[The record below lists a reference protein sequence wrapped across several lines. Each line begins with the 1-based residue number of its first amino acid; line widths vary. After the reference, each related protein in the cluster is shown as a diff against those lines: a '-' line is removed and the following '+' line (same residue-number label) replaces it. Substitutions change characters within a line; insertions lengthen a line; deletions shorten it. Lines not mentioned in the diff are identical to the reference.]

1 MTTHEQNLLRRAER
15 CRRANEYAHD
25 QTRQRR
31 FEQSFLSADCCP
43 DEVGDPY
50 DYGDCGRS
58 ARRMFR
64 EIDAPVVERI
74 RELRF
79 AAAIEAVPK
88 EWRKMLRLIRQGVPR
103 ITIWRLCRISRA
115 TYFRRLEAMRLMF
128 ERTA

>member
-1 MTTHEQNLLRRAER
+1 MTTHERNLLRRAEK

-31 FEQSFLSADCCP
+31 FERRFLSLDCP
-43 DEVGDPY
+43 DANGDPF
-50 DYGDCGRS
+50 DYGDCGRA

-79 AAAIEAVPK
+79 SAALDAVPK
-88 EWRKMLRLIRQGVPR
+88 KWRKMLALIRDHAPR
-103 ITIWRLCRISRA
+103 KAVMRRCDVSRA

-128 ERTA
+128 ER